1 MLIVTSTYKDSYQN
15 VLNFAN
21 ANKLDLIVYNKKDEY
36 AIGEE
41 KITKLTDK
49 LTVIDIPNY
58 GRCDYAF
65 LYYIITNYNNLPD
78 KVLFTKANFMD
89 QNIRIENALHCNY
102 FMNIGRHIKF
112 GNLNPDFDKNILYKK
127 GVHKND
133 IEDIFWNKTNHTDPH
148 FQTYLTNDFYRI
160 VYGYKPP
167 PADYVIQFGHGPC
180 FCVTK
185 EAILN
190 HPISVYENLLDIFYP
205 NKNHWTEWKGH
216 SAEET
221 YIYVGKRYHDNFT
234 RFWTL
239 LFVPNYKN
247 EKVET
252 DFANFIKI
260 NA

>member
-1 MLIVTSTYKDSYQN
+1 MIVVTSTYKDSYQS
-15 VLNFAN
+15 VLKFAN
-21 ANKLDLIVYNKKDEY
+21 TNKLDLIVYNKKDEY
-36 AIGEE
+36 SLGQE
-41 KITKLTDK
+41 KRTDITDK
-49 LTVIDIPNY
+49 LTVIDIPNI

-65 LYYIITNYNNLPD
+65 LYYIITHYHNLPD
-78 KVLFTKANFMD
+78 KVLFTKANYID
-89 QNIRIENALHCNY
+89 QNIRIEHAFHCNY

-112 GNLNPDFDKNILYKK
+112 GILNPDFDKNILYNK
-127 GVHKND
+127 GVNKVD
-133 IEDIFWNKTNHTDPH
+133 IEDLLRNKTNYTDPN
-148 FQTYLTNDFYRI
+148 FQSYLTNDFYQMI
-160 VYGYKPP
+160 YGNKPP
-167 PADYVIQFGHGPC
+167 PDDYVIQFGHGPC

-190 HPISVYENLLDIFYP
+190 HPLSVYEKLLDTFYP

-216 SAEET
+216 SVEET
-221 YIYVGKRYHDNFT
+221 HVQIGKRYHDNLL